1 MRPEY
6 KRSKVGFPIRKS
18 SDQSS
23 FAAPQGLSQRTTSF
37 IASQR
42 QGIHRM
48 LLRHLI
54 TLMIDARPRQRRTR
68 PKRKTSPADFS
79 HRTFACQIHPTQQ
92 PAGPSLLIAQPDRMY
107 SLFTISNIRV
117 PLFDEQTRT
126 SVTPDKKQQNHPHPT
141 KAKPSRRKWWSLT
154 GSNRRPPECK
164 SGALPAELRPQTGS
178 RSRSPDNGGP
188 GTTRTSDLTLIRGA
202 L

>member
-92 PAGPSLLIAQPDRMY
+92 PAGPSLLISQPDRMY

-117 PLFDEQTRT
+117 PLSFQKADANLNDRT
-126 SVTPDKKQQNHPHPT
+126 KTTIHPIPR
-141 KAKPSRRKWWSLT
+141 KSKPSKQ
-154 GSNRRPPECK
+154 GIG
-164 SGALPAELRPQTGS
+164 GA
-178 RSRSPDNGGP
+178 
-188 GTTRTSDLTLIRGA
+188 
-202 L
+202 